1 MTATFQDFLAM
12 RAWKA
17 LDTVIDPELGQSV
30 TELGFVAALSVTPIE
45 SGGHEVHVLLRLSTY
60 FRAPSFA
67 YLMVADAHDAVLGV
81 HGVKTARVELADDFA
96 SEEINAEAAAE
107 EGFGAAVPAQ
117 GAGNNCDDLEE
128 LRLTFRRKAH
138 SACLERTCRQLI
150 RAGWQVDALADTML
164 GDVPDSP
171 ERESLLRRRA
181 DLGIPNGPEA
191 PLFVEST
198 GERVS
203 ADQVPAKLRFAK
215 AVRISIEGNSG
226 LRRGIADTRVRRTA
240 EEAQG

>member
-1 MTATFQDFLAM
+1 
-12 RAWKA
+12 
-17 LDTVIDPELGQSV
+17 
-30 TELGFVAALSVTPIE
+30 VAE
-45 SGGHEVHVLLRLSTY
+45 
-60 FRAPSFA
+60 
-67 YLMVADAHDAVLGV
+67 
-81 HGVKTARVELADDFA
+81 K
-96 SEEINAEAAAE
+96 
-107 EGFGAAVPAQ
+107 GFGSAFPRQ
-117 GAGNNCDDLEE
+117 GVGNARDDLEE
-128 LRLTFRRKAH
+128 LRLTVRRKAH
-138 SACLERTCRQLI
+138 LACLERTCRQLI

-191 PLFVEST
+191 PLLVEST

-203 ADQVPAKLRFAK
+203 ADELPGKLRFAK

-226 LRRGIADTRVRRTA
+226 PRRGLLDPRLQQMA